1 MSRSRTSTSTSTNE
15 QSISQQALTRQPR
28 EFAICRERRRPE
40 ALWRLRN
47 VRHRRIDEVGELLAE
62 TQIGQTRFAGLPPY
76 DSPDALSVFRADF
89 DRYFA
94 FVRFFVLGFLAHR
107 IYTGEPPIPGKVVDP
122 NGGLL
127 FTHFL
132 IRNGRILK
140 KQNRLQMSQVFPFP
154 C

>member
-1 MSRSRTSTSTSTNE
+1 MSNDMETKGG
-15 QSISQQALTRQPR
+15 
-28 EFAICRERRRPE
+28 F
-40 ALWRLRN
+40 
-47 VRHRRIDEVGELLAE
+47 LLARGWNQAE
-62 TQIGQTRFAGLPPY
+62 IL
-76 DSPDALSVFRADF
+76 VFLF
-89 DRYFA
+89 G
-94 FVRFFVLGFLAHR
+94 FFVLGFLAHR

-122 NGGLL
+122 NGRLL